1 MKQKITYLIFITIA
15 LVVGITSCTERID
28 IELEEDYIKLAVE
41 GYITPETGNSYI
53 RLTETSGYFS
63 NKPAPSVSNAIVNV
77 NNGIESYTLQED
89 AVESGSYI
97 FPEEFIG
104 ETETNYK
111 MTIEL
116 SEEIGGQANYEATT
130 YMPRRFDD
138 IDSIT
143 VVFDPYFEFW
153 MVNIYALEP
162 LGKDFYMFNGL
173 LNDILITDTISQ
185 VTISDDE
192 LIDGNYLN
200 GVTVMGFSEED
211 FKPGDKFTLILST
224 ITEDYYNYIIELQT
238 EISMN
243 IPIFSGPPANVRSN
257 IDNGAVGYFA
267 AYPSSYASTIVKSR

>member
-28 IELEEDYIKLAVE
+28 IELEEDFIKLAVE
-41 GYITPETGNSYI
+41 GYITPEAGNRYI

-77 NNGIESYTLQED
+77 DNGVESYTLQED
-89 AVESGSYI
+89 AVESGTYV

-104 ETETNYK
+104 EPETNYQL
-111 MTIEL
+111 TIEL
-116 SEEIGGQANYEATT
+116 SEEIGGQTNYKAAT

-143 VVFDPYFEFW
+143 VEFNPNFNFW
-153 MVNIYALEP
+153 MVNIYAWEP
-162 LGKDFYMFNGL
+162 PGKDFYMFNGL
-173 LNDILITDTISQ
+173 LNGILITDTISQ
-185 VTISDDE
+185 VTVSNDE

-211 FKPGDKFTLILST
+211 IKPGDKFTLILST

-243 IPIFSGPPANVRSN
+243 IPIFSGPPANVSTN
-257 IDNGAVGYFA
+257 VDNGAVGYFA
-267 AYPSSYASTIVKSR
+267 AYPSTSSSTIVKSP

>member
-41 GYITPETGNSYI
+41 GYITPETGNRYI

-63 NKPAPSVSNAIVNV
+63 NTAAPAVSNAIVHV
-77 NNGIESYTLQED
+77 DNGIESYTLQED
-89 AVESGSYI
+89 AVESGTYI

-104 ETETNYK
+104 EPETNYQLS
-111 MTIEL
+111 IEL
-116 SEEIGGQANYEATT
+116 SEEIGGQTSYKAAT

-143 VVFDPYFEFW
+143 VEFDPYFEFW
-153 MVNIYALEP
+153 MVNIYAMEP
-162 LGKDFYMFNGL
+162 PGKDFYMFNGL
-173 LNDILITDTISQ
+173 VNDILITDTISL
-185 VTISDDE
+185 VTITDDE

-200 GVTVMGFSEED
+200 GVTVMGFYEEEL
-211 FKPGDKFTLILST
+211 KPGDKFTLILST
-224 ITEDYYNYIIELQT
+224 ITEDYYNYIIDLQT

-243 IPIFSGPPANVRSN
+243 IPIFSGPPANVSTN
-257 IDNGAVGYFA
+257 VDNGAVGYFA
-267 AYPSSYASTIVKSR
+267 AYPSTYSSTIVKSP

>member
-1 MKQKITYLIFITIA
+1 MKQKITYLILITIA
-15 LVVGITSCTERID
+15 GVLSVTSCTERID
-28 IELEEDYIKLAVE
+28 IELEEDYIKLAIE
-41 GYITPETGNSYI
+41 GYITPETGNRYI

-63 NKPAPSVSNAIVNV
+63 NKPAPSVSNAIINV

-89 AVESGSYI
+89 AVESGTYI

-104 ETETNYK
+104 ETETNYQL
-111 MTIEL
+111 TIEL
-116 SEEIGGQANYEATT
+116 SEEIGGQTSYKAAT

-143 VVFDPYFEFW
+143 VEFNPNFKFW
-153 MVNIYALEP
+153 MVNIYAWEP
-162 LGKDFYMFNGL
+162 PGKDFYMFNGL

-211 FKPGDKFTLILST
+211 LKPGDKFTLILST
-224 ITEDYYNYIIELQT
+224 ITEDYYNHIIEVQT
-238 EISMN
+238 ELMPN
-243 IPIFSGPPANVRSN
+243 VPIFSGPPANVSTN
-257 IDNGAVGYFA
+257 VDNGAVGYFT
-267 AYPSSYASTIVKSR
+267 AYPSSYSSTIVKSP

>member
-1 MKQKITYLIFITIA
+1 MKQKITNLIFITIA

-28 IELEEDYIKLAVE
+28 IELEEDFIKLAVE
-41 GYITPETGNSYI
+41 GYITPETGSRYI

-63 NKPAPSVSNAIVNV
+63 NKPAPSVSNATVNV
-77 NNGIESYTLQED
+77 DNGTESYTLQED
-89 AVESGSYI
+89 AVKSGTYI
-97 FPEEFIG
+97 FPEEFVG
-104 ETETNYK
+104 EPETNYQL
-111 MTIEL
+111 TIEL
-116 SEEIGGQANYEATT
+116 SEEIGGQTNYKAAA

-143 VVFDPYFEFW
+143 VEFNPNFKFW
-153 MVNIYALEP
+153 MVNIYAMEP
-162 LGKDFYMFNGL
+162 PGKDFYMFNGL

-185 VTISDDE
+185 VTVSNDE

-211 FKPGDKFTLILST
+211 IKPGDKFTLILST

-243 IPIFSGPPANVRSN
+243 IPIFSGPPANVSTN
-257 IDNGAVGYFA
+257 VDNGAVGYFA
-267 AYPSSYASTIVKSR
+267 AYPSTYSSTIVKSR

>member
-1 MKQKITYLIFITIA
+1 MKQKITYLILITIA
-15 LVVGITSCTERID
+15 GVLSVTSCTERID
-28 IELEEDYIKLAVE
+28 IELEEDYIKLAIE
-41 GYITPETGNSYI
+41 GYITPETGNRYI

-77 NNGIESYTLQED
+77 DNGVESYTLQED
-89 AVESGSYI
+89 AVESGTYI

-104 ETETNYK
+104 ETETNYQL
-111 MTIEL
+111 TIEL
-116 SEEIGGQANYEATT
+116 SEEIGGQTSYKAAT

-143 VVFDPYFEFW
+143 VEFNPNFKFW
-153 MVNIYALEP
+153 MVNIYAWEP
-162 LGKDFYMFNGL
+162 PGKDFYMFNGL

-211 FKPGDKFTLILST
+211 LKPGDKFTLILST
-224 ITEDYYNYIIELQT
+224 ITVDYYNYIIEVQT
-238 EISMN
+238 ELMPN
-243 IPIFSGPPANVRSN
+243 VPIFSGPPANVSTN
-257 IDNGAVGYFA
+257 VDNGAVGYFT
-267 AYPSSYASTIVKSR
+267 AYPSSYSSTIVKSP

>member
-41 GYITPETGNSYI
+41 GYITPNNGNRYI

-63 NKPAPSVSNAIVNV
+63 NKPAPSVSNAIVDV
-77 NNGIESYTLQED
+77 DNGTESYTLQED
-89 AVESGSYI
+89 AVESGTYI
-97 FPEEFIG
+97 FPEEFVG
-104 ETETNYK
+104 EPETNYQL
-111 MTIEL
+111 TIEL
-116 SEEIGGQANYEATT
+116 SEEIGGQTNYKAAT

-143 VVFDPYFEFW
+143 VEFNSNFKFW
-153 MVNIYALEP
+153 MVNIYAWEP
-162 LGKDFYMFNGL
+162 PGKDFYMFNGL

-200 GVTVMGFSEED
+200 GITVLGFSEED
-211 FKPGDKFTLILST
+211 IKPGDKFTLILST

-238 EISMN
+238 EISLN

-257 IDNGAVGYFA
+257 VDNGAVGYFA
-267 AYPSSYASTIVKSR
+267 AYPSSYSSTIVKVP